1 MRIRTIKPEFYR
13 SADIA
18 DLSIEDR
25 LLFIGVWSYV
35 DDNGVGRDEV
45 DLVVIDLFPKDY
57 FRDPAATLAR
67 VATGL
72 ASLAEAGLIVRYEVE
87 GRSYLQVTNW
97 GRHQKIDRPN
107 KARYPRS
114 DHESA
119 EIATTLASVATNP
132 SWGTED
138 QGIRGSEDQLLAH
151 PSGSAK
157 VPDLFPDWWAIWGKK
172 KAKGDAAKAY
182 KAAVPKKISHDDLM
196 AKTRAY
202 WEHVKAISLDTQYV
216 PYPAGWLR
224 AEQWDDDLTADTPQQ
239 QGQVFDPRNGW

>member
-25 LLFIGVWSYV
+25 LLFIGIWSYV
-35 DDNGVGRDEV
+35 DDNGVGRDEE
-45 DLVVIDLFPKDY
+45 DLIVIDLFPKDY

-67 VATGL
+67 VTTGL
-72 ASLAEAGLIVRYEVE
+72 ARLADAGLIVRYVVD

-97 GRHQKIDRPN
+97 GRHQRIDRPN
-107 KARYPRS
+107 KPRYPRS

-119 EIATTLASVATNP
+119 KLATTLASVATNP

-138 QGIRGSEDQLLAH
+138 QGIRGSEDQSYAQ
-151 PSGSAK
+151 PA
-157 VPDLFPDWWAIWGKK
+157 VAREPNRFPDWWTIWGKK
-172 KAKGDAAKAY
+172 KAKGDAEKAY
-182 KAAVPKKISHDDLM
+182 KAALKKISHDDLM

-202 WEHVKAISLDTQYV
+202 WDHVKASGTDLQYV
-216 PYPAGWLR
+216 PYPATWLR
-224 AEQWDDDLTADTPQQ
+224 AEQWDDDLTPNAKSGGRPSKPEWMKY
-239 QGQVFDPRNGW
+239 V